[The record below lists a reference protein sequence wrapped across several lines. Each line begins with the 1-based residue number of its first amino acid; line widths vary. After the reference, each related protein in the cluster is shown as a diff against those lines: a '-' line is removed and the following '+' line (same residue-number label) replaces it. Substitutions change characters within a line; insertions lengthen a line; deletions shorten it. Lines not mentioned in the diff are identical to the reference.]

1 MSNIISLQ
9 EFGLQDRHGVPMV
22 SSRSVAKKFGKQH
35 GHVMRDIENLIEDL
49 SKIGDISRHNFA
61 PSAYKDE
68 YGRKQPEYLMTRDGF
83 TLLAMGFTGKKALQ
97 FKTAYIAAF
106 NQMESF
112 IKDQSAARL
121 EYRPMTDAI
130 QAAHDPAKFY
140 HYATENDM
148 LYRIVL
154 GVSSK
159 QFREQH
165 GLGEGISPK
174 VHMTPAQISLFTRLQ
189 RSNTDLIQMG
199 IEYQRRKEMLNELAG
214 KIKTPLLKAATG

>member
-1 MSNIISLQ
+1 MSSITPLQ
-9 EFGLQDRHGVPMV
+9 DFGLLDRHGVPMV
-22 SSRSVAKKFGKQH
+22 SSRVVAQKFGKRHDNVLQNI
-35 GHVMRDIENLIEDL
+35 DNLDCSPEFRL
-49 SKIGDISRHNFA
+49 LNFQD
-61 PSAYKDE
+61 SSYKNE
-68 YGRKQPEYLMTRDGF
+68 QNKKQPEVLMTRDGF
-83 TLLAMGFTGKKALQ
+83 TFLAMGFTGKKAAQ
-97 FKTAYIAAF
+97 WKEQYIAAF
-106 NQMESF
+106 NQMETY

-140 HYATENDM
+140 HYTTENDM

-154 GVSSK
+154 GMSSK

-165 GLGEGISPK
+165 GLAEGVSPK
-174 VHMTPAQISLFTRLQ
+174 VHMTPTQISLFTRLQ

-199 IEYQRRKEMLNELAG
+199 IEYQRRKELLGELAG